1 VFFYGRENSVILV
14 SSCLAGQ
21 ACRYNGSSAL
31 AKEIEALVENKEA
44 VMMCPE
50 LLGGFHTPRE
60 PAEIIKG
67 TGIDVINGNARVIER
82 SGKDVTDIY
91 IDGAYKALS
100 IAKEI
105 KATVIVLKENSPS
118 CGSEYIYNGTFSNV
132 KIAGEGVTTALLRK
146 HGFIVMSESQ
156 FAAEMHGDPS

>member
-1 VFFYGRENSVILV
+1 MILV

-21 ACRYNGSSAL
+21 GCKYNGSSAL
-31 AKEIEALVENKEA
+31 VKEIEALVENKEA

-67 TGIDVINGNARVIER
+67 TGI
-82 SGKDVTDIY
+82 DVTDIY

-118 CGSEYIYNGTFSNV
+118 CGSEYIYNGAFSNV

-156 FAAEMHGDPS
+156 FAAEMHGDQS

>member
-1 VFFYGRENSVILV
+1 M
-14 SSCLAGQ
+14 
-21 ACRYNGSSAL
+21 
-31 AKEIEALVENKEA
+31 EALVENKEA

-67 TGIDVINGNARVIER
+67 TGIDIINGHARVIEQ

-118 CGSEYIYNGTFSNV
+118 CGIEHIYNGAFSNV
-132 KIAGEGVTTALLRK
+132 KLAGEGVTTALLRK
-146 HGFIVMSESQ
+146 HGFIVISESQ
-156 FAAEMHGDPS
+156 FAAKMY

>member
-1 VFFYGRENSVILV
+1 
-14 SSCLAGQ
+14 
-21 ACRYNGSSAL
+21 
-31 AKEIEALVENKEA
+31 
-44 VMMCPE
+44 M
-50 LLGGFHTPRE
+50 
-60 PAEIIKG
+60 
-67 TGIDVINGNARVIER
+67 
-82 SGKDVTDIY
+82 TDIY

-118 CGSEYIYNGTFSNV
+118 CGSEHIYNGAFSNV

-156 FAAEMHGDPS
+156 FAAEMHGDQS

>member
-1 VFFYGRENSVILV
+1 MILV

-31 AKEIEALVENKEA
+31 VEEIETLIQNKEA
-44 VMMCPE
+44 MMMCPE
-50 LLGGFHTPRE
+50 LLGGFYTPRE

-67 TGIDVINGNARVIER
+67 TGIDVINGSARVVEL
-82 SGKDVTDIY
+82 SGKDVTDVY

-100 IAKEI
+100 IAKEV
-105 KATVIVLKENSPS
+105 KATIIVLKENSPS
-118 CGSEYIYNGTFSNV
+118 CGSEKIYNGTFSGAR
-132 KIAGEGVTTALLRK
+132 IIGEGVTTALLRK

-156 FAAEMHGDPS
+156 FAAKMYSEQL

>member
-1 VFFYGRENSVILV
+1 MMNEKCFFYGRENSMILV
-14 SSCLAGQ
+14 SSCLTGQ
-21 ACRYNGSSAL
+21 GCKYNGSSAL
-31 AKEIEALVENKEA
+31 VKEIEALVENKEA

-60 PAEIIKG
+60 PAEIIK
-67 TGIDVINGNARVIER
+67 R

-118 CGSEYIYNGTFSNV
+118 CGSEHIYNGAFSNV

-156 FAAEMHGDPS
+156 FAAEMHGDQS

>member
-1 VFFYGRENSVILV
+1 MILV

-21 ACRYNGSSAL
+21 GCRYNGSSAL
-31 AKEIEALVENKEA
+31 VKEIEALIENKEA

-67 TGIDVINGNARVIER
+67 NARVVER

-91 IDGAYKALS
+91 IDGAYKALN

-105 KATVIVLKENSPS
+105 KATIIVLKESSPS
-118 CGSEYIYNGTFSNV
+118 CGSEHIYNGAFLGV

-146 HGFIVMSESQ
+146 HGFMVMSESQ
-156 FAAEMHGDPS
+156 FAAEMHGDQS

>member
-1 VFFYGRENSVILV
+1 MRSVFYGGENSMILV

-31 AKEIEALVENKEA
+31 VKEIETLIENKET
-44 VMMCPE
+44 VMVCPE

-67 TGIDVINGNARVIER
+67 TGMDVINGSARVVEL
-82 SGKDVTDIY
+82 SGKDVTDLY

-105 KATVIVLKENSPS
+105 KATIIVLKENSPS
-118 CGSEYIYNGTFSNV
+118 CGSEHIYNGAFSGAR
-132 KIAGEGVTTALLRK
+132 IAGEGVTTALLRK
-146 HGFIVMSESQ
+146 HGFVVMSEAQ
-156 FAAEMHGDPS
+156 FETKLY